1 MIRIETVVRLLSV
14 AFLAFLYGFLAHSFQ
29 WFPYQQINPQID
41 SVKSQLFGKRY
52 LENMA
57 ATHFLH
63 PASYDRRGA
72 QILNKNA
79 IQPGLTLL
87 TSYYPDMDWRAGIK
101 LIDINGKTVHQ
112 WKTDMVELWPDAPEI
127 VKARNSYVHGSYL
140 FPNGDVLFN
149 IEHTGMFMIDS
160 CGAVK
165 WHLDI
170 PTHHSVTRAND
181 GNFWVPRSKTLSRDS
196 PEDTKYLRQFPG
208 LSTTK
213 VNPLYSDHLIKVSPQ
228 GEVLADIDLLKVL
241 YENNLQRYIV
251 KISKRKAGDVL
262 HLNDVEEL
270 SESLAAQYPMFESGD
285 LVVSLR
291 HLHMVLVVD
300 PDTGVVKWYAT
311 DPFIEQHD
319 PDFTGDGWITVFD
332 NNHDFSN
339 LTGPGRGA
347 MLGGSR
353 IVALQPHTGKMKV
366 VYPRSKGDF
375 FYTDGAG
382 KSQQLANGNL
392 LITEAKAGRVFEITS
407 DGELVWEWIA
417 APNEK
422 NQVAELMEGTRYDI
436 SMEQVASWPC
446 HAPQ

>member
-1 MIRIETVVRLLSV
+1 MIKIETVVRLLSV
-14 AFLAFLYGFLAHSFQ
+14 AFLAFLYGFFANKF
-29 WFPYQQINPQID
+29 
-41 SVKSQLFGKRY
+41 QLFPAQQLNAAVGQLFAKEWA
-52 LENMA
+52 ENLA

-63 PASYDRRGA
+63 PASYDRQGA
-72 QILNKNA
+72 QILDQSA
-79 IQPGLTLL
+79 VQPGLTLV
-87 TSYYPDMDWRAGIK
+87 TSYFADMDWKSGIK
-101 LIDINGKTVHQ
+101 LIDINGKTVHE
-112 WKTDMVELWPDAPEI
+112 WKTDIAKLWPDAPDI
-127 VKARNSYVHGSYL
+127 VKLTGGYVHGSYL
-140 FPNGDVLFN
+140 FPNGDVMFN

-165 WHLDI
+165 WHLDLH
-170 PTHHSVTRAND
+170 TNHSVTRADD
-181 GNFWVPRSKTLSRDS
+181 GNFWVPRSVNLSPDN
-196 PEDTKYLRQFPG
+196 PEDIKYLRQFPG
-208 LSTTK
+208 LATTDQD
-213 VNPLYSDHLIKVSPQ
+213 PLYSDHLIKVTPQ

-251 KISKRKAGDVL
+251 KISKRRTGDVL

-270 SESLAAQYPMFESGD
+270 SASMAAQYPLFAAGD

-291 HLHMVLVVD
+291 HLHMVLVLD
-300 PDTGVVKWYAT
+300 PQSGRVKWYAT

-353 IVALQPHTGKMKV
+353 IVAVQPHTGQINV
-366 VYPRSKGDF
+366 IYPRNKGDF
-375 FYTDGAG
+375 FYTDGGG
-382 KSQQLANGNL
+382 KLQTLANGNL
-392 LITEAKAGRVFEITS
+392 LITEVKAGRVFEITS
-407 DGELVWEWIA
+407 DGKVVWEWIQ

-436 SMEQVASWPC
+436 SKEQVASWAC